1 MSIPISFKVNSSLQR
16 FYENENI
23 NKVEKY
29 YQCTVKYVQTCLKQ
43 PPQNP
48 AQREDGKQK

>member
-29 YQCTVKYVQTCLKQ
+29 YQCTVKYVQT
-43 PPQNP
+43 
-48 AQREDGKQK
+48 